1 VELEDLDLQVNDD
14 RLPAKIKFLFNKI
27 LNKMPNRASSPKRA
41 TSRGR
46 VRSTSRSRNVQS
58 PSRKFSVA
66 KVLAPYKGCPEGEV
80 KRKGYTRKTYTL
92 RSGSRVRS
100 SSVSSG
106 CIKDRG
112 YRSRLF
118 QLKTGSMGIGPLKK
132 GELRAFGY
140 SADASEEARH
150 KSLRAASKKYSTLS
164 VLRKLNALMVYNKRT
179 QPEHS
184 VVYKA
189 DREYVSELH
198 KKRKV

>member
-1 VELEDLDLQVNDD
+1 MSS
-14 RLPAKIKFLFNKI
+14 RAKS
-27 LNKMPNRASSPKRA
+27 PSSKRS
-41 TSRGR
+41 TSRSR
-46 VRSTSRSRNVQS
+46 VRSTSRSRVTS
-58 PSRKFSVA
+58 PSRKSDNKFSIA
-66 KVLAPYKGCPEGEV
+66 KVLAPYKGCPEDEV
-80 KRKGYTRKTYTL
+80 KRKGYTRKSFTS

-100 SSVSSG
+100 VSVKPG

-132 GELRAFGY
+132 GELRSFGY
-140 SADASEEARH
+140 SADDSDEKRH
-150 KSLRAASKKYSTLS
+150 KSLRAASKKYTSLS

-184 VVYKA
+184 IVYKE

-198 KKRKV
+198 KKEKSKSK

>member
-1 VELEDLDLQVNDD
+1 
-14 RLPAKIKFLFNKI
+14 
-27 LNKMPNRASSPKRA
+27 MSTRASSPKRS

-46 VRSTSRSRNVQS
+46 VRSTSRGRASS
-58 PSRKFSVA
+58 PKRKFSVS
-66 KVLAPYKGCPEGEV
+66 KVLSVYKGCPEGEM
-80 KRKGYTRKTYTL
+80 KRKGYTRKSFSR

-100 SSVSSG
+100 VSVSSG

-118 QLKTGSMGIGPLKK
+118 QLKTGSLGIGPLKK

-140 SADASEEARH
+140 SADASEEKRH
-150 KSLRAASKKYSTLS
+150 KSLRAASKKYTSLS

-198 KKRKV
+198 KKEKSKSK

>member
-1 VELEDLDLQVNDD
+1 
-14 RLPAKIKFLFNKI
+14 
-27 LNKMPNRASSPKRA
+27 MPPRIRSS
-41 TSRGR
+41 SRGR
-46 VRSTSRSRNVQS
+46 VRSKSVSSRAKSTS
-58 PSRKFSVA
+58 SRKFSVA

-80 KRKGYTRKTYTL
+80 KRKGYTRKSFTS

-100 SSVSSG
+100 VSVSSG

-132 GELRAFGY
+132 GELRSFGY
-140 SADASEEARH
+140 SADDSEEKRH
-150 KSLRAASKKYSTLS
+150 KSLRAASKKYTSLS

-179 QPEHS
+179 QPEHAI
-184 VVYKA
+184 VYKA

-198 KKRKV
+198 KKEKSKSK

>member
-1 VELEDLDLQVNDD
+1 
-14 RLPAKIKFLFNKI
+14 
-27 LNKMPNRASSPKRA
+27 MPTRSKSPKRS

-46 VRSTSRSRNVQS
+46 VRSSSRGRSKS
-58 PSRKFSVA
+58 SSRKFSVA
-66 KVLAPYKGCPEGEV
+66 KVLSPYKGCPEGEV
-80 KRKGYTRKTYTL
+80 KRKGYTRKSFTR

-100 SSVSSG
+100 VSVSSG

-140 SADASEEARH
+140 SPDESEESRH
-150 KSLRAASKKYSTLS
+150 KSLRAASKKYSSLS
-164 VLRKLNALMVYNKRT
+164 VLRKLNALATYNKRT
-179 QPEHS
+179 QPEHA

-198 KKRKV
+198 KKEKSKSK

>member
-1 VELEDLDLQVNDD
+1 MPT
-14 RLPAKIKFLFNKI
+14 RSKSPKASPKIT
-27 LNKMPNRASSPKRA
+27 KRA

-46 VRSTSRSRNVQS
+46 ARSTSRTRSKS
-58 PSRKFSVA
+58 ASSRKFSVA

-80 KRKGYTRKTYTL
+80 KRKGYTRKTFTR

-100 SSVSSG
+100 TSVSSG

-118 QLKTGSMGIGPLKK
+118 QLKTGSMGIGKLRK
-132 GELRAFGY
+132 GELREFGY
-140 SADASEEARH
+140 SAEASEEKRH
-150 KSLRAASKKYSTLS
+150 KSLRAASKKYSSLS
-164 VLRKLNALMVYNKRT
+164 VLRKLNALATYNKRT

-189 DREYVSELH
+189 DREYVSKLH
-198 KKRKV
+198 QREKSKSK